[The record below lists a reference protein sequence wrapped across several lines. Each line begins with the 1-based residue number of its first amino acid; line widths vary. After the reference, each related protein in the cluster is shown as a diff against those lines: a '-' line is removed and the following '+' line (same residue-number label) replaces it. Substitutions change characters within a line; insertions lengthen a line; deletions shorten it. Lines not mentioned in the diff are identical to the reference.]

1 MILLDANPLIA
12 LVDNREA
19 LNPTAAADLKRL
31 GRRELFLPSPVLT
44 EVCFTLPH
52 PYQRA
57 RLRDLI
63 EAFDIQPCP
72 VPREEILWAEV
83 FQWLINYSEH
93 EPDWT
98 DGYLAVLCG
107 REKEFKLWTYD
118 SEFRV
123 VWRRPDGSR
132 IPMAVPERRSR

>member
-12 LVDNREA
+12 LVDQRDA

-31 GRRELFLPSPVLT
+31 GSRKLFLSSPVLT
-44 EVCFTLPH
+44 EVCFALPH
-52 PYQRA
+52 RYQRA

-72 VPREEILWAEV
+72 VLREEILWDEV
-83 FQWLINYSEH
+83 FQWLIDYSEH

-118 SEFRV
+118 KEFRA

-132 IPMAVPERRSR
+132 IPMAVPERRSQ

>member
-12 LVDNREA
+12 LVDNRNA
-19 LNPTAAADLKRL
+19 LNRTAAADLKRL
-31 GRRELFLPSPVLT
+31 RRQELFLPSPVLA
-44 EVCFTLPH
+44 EVCFALPH

-63 EAFDIQPCP
+63 QAFDIQPCP
-72 VPREEILWAEV
+72 VVREEILWAEV
-83 FQWLINYSEH
+83 FQWLIDYSEH

-118 SEFRV
+118 SEFRA